1 MDTWEFHFREKSRR
15 RFRSR
20 THIKIAKAAV
30 LALIA
35 AEVVVIAVMLM
46 R

>member
-1 MDTWEFHFREKSRR
+1 MDSWELFFREKSRR
-15 RFRSR
+15 RFRPSR
-20 THIKIAKAAV
+20 TRIAKAAV

-35 AEVVVIAVMLM
+35 AEVVIVAVMLM